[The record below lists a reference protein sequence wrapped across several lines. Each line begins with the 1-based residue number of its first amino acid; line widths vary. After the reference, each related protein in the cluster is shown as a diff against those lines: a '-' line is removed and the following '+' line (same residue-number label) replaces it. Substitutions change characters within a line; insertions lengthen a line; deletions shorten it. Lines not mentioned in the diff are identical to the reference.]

1 MTWTFNYNDVDYI
14 IRILLS
20 ALCGLMIGAERE
32 RHFKAAGIRT
42 HIIVAIS
49 SALMMIIS
57 KYGFNDVIFI
67 NETLKVDAS
76 RVASGVVSA
85 IGFLGAGVIFIKKG
99 NVSGVTT
106 AAGLW
111 ATVGIGL
118 AIGAG
123 LCTVGLATTVIIL
136 ILQLAFR
143 QINRVLPPQYY
154 GTISMVIPEA
164 ELSISGIKEEL
175 HNAQIWIRS
184 MDMERLQD
192 AKFKVK
198 LDVQFPR
205 HFSEDKLITLFR
217 SKANITK
224 INCSAL
230 LNEKRINKL

>member
-1 MTWTFNYNDVDYI
+1 
-14 IRILLS
+14 
-20 ALCGLMIGAERE
+20 MIGAERE

-123 LCTVGLATTVIIL
+123 LCTVGLTTTLIIL
-136 ILQLAFR
+136 ILQMVFR
-143 QINRVLPPQYY
+143 QINRALPPQYY
-154 GTISMVIPEA
+154 GTISMVISEE
-164 ELSISGIKEEL
+164 ELSIEGIKQEL
-175 HNAQIWIRS
+175 HDAQIWVRS
-184 MDMERLQD
+184 LDMERLSD
-192 AKFKVK
+192 KRYKVK

-205 HFSEDKLITLFR
+205 HFSEEKLIKLFR
-217 SKANITK
+217 SEGNITK
-224 INCSAL
+224 VNCSAL